1 MRNEF
6 RQFDD
11 LVRDRLGTYVHALR
25 DPRDGRVFY
34 VGKGGGL
41 EEQGND
47 RVFDHFRDTDECLA
61 GRRKWDPKTRQIAAI
76 WDERLDVE
84 WLILNHKIQLIH
96 DLTPNHIAHSI
107 EATVIFAL
115 RESHIKEPLTNRAE
129 APNPL
134 GAGHLTEAEVRS
146 LGAAPVD
153 PDVPHAAVFV
163 FPIGNQLAAGRNPYE
178 ATRSYWP
185 VGDAF
190 RQMHQPIAVGLDRGG
205 ISRGVYSVDH
215 WDLVP
220 GLARTKYEF
229 VGAELANGAN
239 ALLEKNWRKITG
251 NAGNWLRGNWLAVE
265 FDGNG
270 RFRYLRGARD
280 HAIWFSLRD

>member
-1 MRNEF
+1 MPNER

-11 LVRDRLGTYVHALR
+11 RIIQRLGTYVYALR
-25 DPRDGRVFY
+25 DPQDGRVFY
-34 VGKGGGL
+34 VGKGT
-41 EEQGND
+41 GN
-47 RVFDHFRDTDECLA
+47 RVFDHFNETDGCRLRNN
-61 GRRKWDPKTRQIAAI
+61 GWSDKTHRIAAI
-76 WDERLDVE
+76 WDRDQEVE
-84 WLILNHKIQLIH
+84 WFILNHRICANALP
-96 DLTPNHIAHSI
+96 TPDDIANSI
-107 EATVIFAL
+107 EATVICAL
-115 RESHIKEPLTNRAE
+115 HDSHIEEPLTNVVD

-134 GAGHLTEAEVRS
+134 GAGHLTEAEVWD

-153 PDVPHAAVFV
+153 PEDPCPAVFV
-163 FPIGNQLAAGRNPYE
+163 FPIGNQLAAGRNTYE
-178 ATRSYWP
+178 ATRSYWS
-185 VGDAF
+185 VGDRF
-190 RQMHQPIAVGLDRGG
+190 RQMQQAIAVGLDNGG